1 MAKIFHLRKG
11 IDMGYFINL
20 QSSPTK
26 FPYPPPQDRQVRAEE
41 RGEKSE
47 KEETV
52 EERNM
57 RVPAPIK
64 VIGVGG
70 GGCNAVRRMM
80 KKPTPGV
87 AYIVCNTDIKSLDSC
102 PTEVLS
108 VQIGEHLTRGFGAG
122 GDMRVGEKA
131 AEEGRFLKD
140 AELVFVTAGMG
151 GGTGTGAAPVVADIA
166 RESRALVIGVV
177 TTPFSFE
184 GKRRFQLALTG
195 IRRLRPSVDN
205 LIIIHNDRLLQYCE
219 SNSPTQTAFGVADEA
234 IAEGILAV
242 SQLVNVPGEINVDL
256 ADVKTVMGI
265 PGGALM
271 AIGRS
276 EGGRYPAQEAA
287 EQAIAN
293 PLLDIDIKGAK
304 GILFNFTGGPDLTLG
319 EVNDAANTIAREVD
333 PSAIMFFG
341 MSTPDEDMR
350 NKVKLTLVATG
361 INPPLPSSWLA
372 EMGETIKEVLT
383 GHRRPSGYR

>member
-1 MAKIFHLRKG
+1 MRAA
-11 IDMGYFINL
+11 
-20 QSSPTK
+20 K
-26 FPYPPPQDRQVRAEE
+26 FPIERLKDHRVGPKQREE
-41 RGEKSE
+41 IV

-102 PTEVLS
+102 PTDVLS

-122 GDMRVGEKA
+122 GKA
-131 AEEGRFLKD
+131 AEEGRFLLKRALKD
-140 AELVFVTAGMG
+140 AELVFITAGMG

-184 GKRRFQLALTG
+184 GKRRFQLALSG

-234 IAEGILAV
+234 ISEGILAV

-304 GILFNFTGGPDLTLG
+304 GILFNFTGGPDL
-319 EVNDAANTIAREVD
+319 
-333 PSAIMFFG
+333 S
-341 MSTPDEDMR
+341 
-350 NKVKLTLVATG
+350 K
-361 INPPLPSSWLA
+361 
-372 EMGETIKEVLT
+372 
-383 GHRRPSGYR
+383 